1 MIFYI
6 VLTHG
11 AKPTGKI
18 GNHPAASQQIA
29 NLRGYWDGLKR
40 ETKPPPVVHDYRRK
54 ITGLSSL
61 PSLSH
66 ALATVKASGQGA
78 IVMDNIAR
86 LISACD
92 EEQQLGLFNE
102 LIDYGDHLVGLRQG
116 GYLSRM
122 NEIQLTMLASGRET
136 TRYTYGG
143 KRRRTSMTKQDRLK
157 QTTEATAASRI
168 ARGQAADEKAREL
181 DAVREDLSQE
191 HRKPSLKMIAEAAND
206 RGITTTRGGNWS
218 SSTVGRSLKR
228 LDETTLDES
237 TTQDQAQHEH

>member
-11 AKPTGKI
+11 AKPTGNI
-18 GNHPAASQQIA
+18 RNHPAASQQIA
-29 NLRGYWDGLKR
+29 NLRGYWEALKL

-61 PSLSH
+61 PNLSRELERMS
-66 ALATVKASGQGA
+66 ARGEDVVL
-78 IVMDNIAR
+78 MDNIGR
-86 LISACD
+86 LFAACEKD
-92 EEQQLGLFNE
+92 RRAQLLEELHDYKMHLIGLK
-102 LIDYGDHLVGLRQG
+102 QG
-116 GYLSRM
+116 GKIWDMGQRRRLFM
-122 NEIQLTMLASGRET
+122 ASGRET

-157 QTTEATAASRI
+157 QTTEATAASCI
-168 ARGQAADEKAREL
+168 ARGQSADEKAREL

-191 HRKPSLKMIAEAAND
+191 RRKPTLKMIAEAAND